1 MFKLRELIHSRRPAA
16 AAAALLFTALLFYAG
31 ARMLPAI
38 ADETSWEDSKFGPLD
53 GMEESVYSQT
63 AAAYQDSFLSVAR
76 KQQLVI
82 GYHDKDSSRYW
93 ESAHSIHTTTASSG
107 CCR

>member
-16 AAAALLFTALLFYAG
+16 AAALLLFTALLFYAG

-63 AAAYQDSFLSVAR
+63 ISG
-76 KQQLVI
+76 QLFERREETA
-82 GYHDKDSSRYW
+82 G
-93 ESAHSIHTTTASSG
+93 HTGAQ
-107 CCR
+107 RIYN

>member
-38 ADETSWEDSKFGPLD
+38 ADERLRGK
-53 GMEESVYSQT
+53 
-63 AAAYQDSFLSVAR
+63 
-76 KQQLVI
+76 
-82 GYHDKDSSRYW
+82 
-93 ESAHSIHTTTASSG
+93 TASSA
-107 CCR
+107 RSTAWRRAYIRRP

>member
-16 AAAALLFTALLFYAG
+16 AAALLLFTALLFYAG

-53 GMEESVYSQT
+53 GMEAVSYTHLDVYKR
-63 AAAYQDSFLSVAR
+63 QDS
-76 KQQLVI
+76 
-82 GYHDKDSSRYW
+82 
-93 ESAHSIHTTTASSG
+93 
-107 CCR
+107 